1 MPVSR
6 RTILRIRRKQFSKFG
21 FDDLE
26 SVALAKSDYNFT
38 SPELKARILRRNKKV
53 RAILDA
59 DKTITLGEAVRRAVL
74 EDPLLEPSVKKE
86 PEPKSAIMRLLRRLR

>member
-6 RTILRIRRKQFSKFG
+6 RTILRVRRRQFSKYG

-26 SVALAKSDYNFT
+26 SVVLAKSNYKFDDVA
-38 SPELKARILRRNKKV
+38 LKTRILRRNRKV
-53 RAILDA
+53 RAILDT

-74 EDPLLEPSVKKE
+74 EDPLLEPAVKKE
-86 PEPKSAIMRLLRRLR
+86 PESKSSIMGLLRRLR